1 MRSFCALLALLL
13 GLVCVCAGRVI
24 YFNAQPQETT
34 ATTTES
40 VEKSMLLAVQR
51 AHCRAGYMHDHR
63 HRCRRVSSKG
73 NWGGGK
79 VIVIDSLCCLADYVA
94 SLGLRSATH

>member
-79 VIVIDSLCCLADYVA
+79 VIVIHSVA
-94 SLGLRSATH
+94 LQIM